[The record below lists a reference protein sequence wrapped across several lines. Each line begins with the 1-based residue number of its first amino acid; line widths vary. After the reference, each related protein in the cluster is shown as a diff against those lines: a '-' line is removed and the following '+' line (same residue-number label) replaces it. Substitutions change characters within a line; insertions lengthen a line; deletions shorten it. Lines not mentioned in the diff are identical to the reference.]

1 VIFYTVLYVDY
12 IRGLN
17 ELMIQWALRSADIGD
32 CHLFVVR
39 NDAEAAQC
47 RGDAHEDKILV
58 ACSCFV
64 ICRDK

>member
-1 VIFYTVLYVDY
+1 VFYVNYTSA
-12 IRGLN
+12 LN
-17 ELMIQWALRSADIGD
+17 EFQTQCAFRSADIGD

-64 ICRDK
+64 TCFDK

>member
-1 VIFYTVLYVDY
+1 
-12 IRGLN
+12 
-17 ELMIQWALRSADIGD
+17 MIQWALRSADIGD